1 VISSFNFQNTIFLFR
16 SYIKYNFLR
25 CYVSRGYRNLQLF
38 QNSNNLN
45 FSMYLTGN
53 QAIENVVERRQGSM
67 HSSPQHEIK
76 ATLRLH
82 VPAALTSNIKAQYPL
97 NWKLGWS
104 QNRSDGLEKRESC
117 LCWET
122 SHKYSVTQS
131 PCRLFYPCSFES
143 SV

>member
-1 VISSFNFQNTIFLFR
+1 
-16 SYIKYNFLR
+16 
-25 CYVSRGYRNLQLF
+25 
-38 QNSNNLN
+38 
-45 FSMYLTGN
+45 M
-53 QAIENVVERRQGSM
+53 ENVEERRQGSM

-82 VPAALTSNIKAQYPL
+82 DPAALTPNMKAQYPL

-122 SHKYSVTQS
+122 SHKYSSHPIYHLARCTIPAPLTAVFRKIYR
-131 PCRLFYPCSFES
+131 PKKNLCKE
-143 SV
+143 